1 MSGAR
6 AQQSYPL
13 LTEPPGA
20 AVLDADALVEA
31 AASCIDSV
39 LELLGDAASRISAV
53 GCCTFWHS
61 MVGVDSDGRPL
72 TPLYTWADN
81 RSADV
86 ALKLRAEIDEVEV
99 HKRTGCAIHP
109 SYFPARLRWLR
120 VADSTQFGRVK
131 RWLSPGEYLYQRLF
145 GRAACSISMASAT
158 GLFHQNA
165 CGWDTEMLD
174 IAGIRAADLAPLTDV
189 DTPETGLG
197 PEWANR
203 WPALAQLP
211 WIPAIGDGASG
222 NLGSGCL
229 TPDSVAVN
237 LGTSGAIR
245 LTVPSDSA
253 AVPRGMWRYRLDRNR
268 LVLGAAFSD
277 GGEVYSWMRRT
288 SNLTGTDEEID
299 GALLNRN
306 PNAHGLTFLPFL
318 AGERSLG
325 WRPDATAT
333 IHGLS
338 LATDP
343 LDILQAGMEGVA
355 LRFQLVWQIIQSH
368 FEPSR
373 IVASGGAI
381 GESRAWQRMLA
392 NALGHEIFVTGD
404 AEASSRGAAIL
415 ALKAA
420 GVISDESA
428 APLPSGSIVD
438 FDPAAHETMLKALE
452 RQQDLYLRLGL
463 KTA

>member
-1 MSGAR
+1 
-6 AQQSYPL
+6 
-13 LTEPPGA
+13 
-20 AVLDADALVEA
+20 
-31 AASCIDSV
+31 
-39 LELLGDAASRISAV
+39 
-53 GCCTFWHS
+53 
-61 MVGVDSDGRPL
+61 MVGVDSDGQPL

-81 RSADV
+81 RSSDA

-120 VADSTQFGRVK
+120 DSDPVVFGRIN

-145 GRAACSISMASAT
+145 GRTACSISVASAT
-158 GLFHQNA
+158 GLFDQDN
-165 CGWDTEMLD
+165 CEWDSEMLD
-174 IAGIRAADLAPLTDV
+174 RVGIRASKLASLTDV
-189 DTPETGLG
+189 DSPETSLVRD
-197 PEWANR
+197 WANR
-203 WPALAQLP
+203 WPALAQIP
-211 WIPAIGDGASG
+211 WVPAIGDGASG

-245 LTVPSDSA
+245 LTVPADSA
-253 AVPRGMWRYRLDRNR
+253 AAPRGLWRYRLDRNR
-268 LVLGAAFSD
+268 FVLGAAFSD

-288 SNLTGTDEEID
+288 LNVAGTDEETD
-299 GALLNRN
+299 RALLDRETDS
-306 PNAHGLTFLPFL
+306 HGLSFLPFL

-333 IHGLS
+333 IHGVSLS
-338 LATDP
+338 TDP

-355 LRFQLVWQIIQSH
+355 LRFRLVWKIIHSQ
-368 FEPSR
+368 FKPSR
-373 IVASGGAI
+373 IIASGGAI

-392 NALGHEIFVTGD
+392 NALGHAIFVTGD

-420 GVISDESA
+420 GIISDESA
-428 APLPSGSIVD
+428 SPDPLGSIVE
-438 FDPAAHETMLKALE
+438 FDPAAHEAMLKALQ
-452 RQQDLYLRLGL
+452 RQQDLYDRLGL
-463 KTA
+463 TIP